1 MVHFLALNIITH
13 NTTIEVALSLLLP
26 KEIANVMITALRS
39 WSDYKVY
46 SERVLLDKII
56 LPITQNIQNITFLLP
71 KLKFSYIE
79 SCIILLGKLLITIAI
94 LKHKPKS
101 YIIKLRKDL
110 NI

>member
-1 MVHFLALNIITH
+1 MH
-13 NTTIEVALSLLLP
+13 NTTIEVALTVLLP
-26 KEIANVMITALRS
+26 KEISNVMITALRS
-39 WSDYKVY
+39 WSDYKIY

-56 LPITQNIQNITFLLP
+56 LPITQNLQNNIFIT

-79 SCIILLGKLLITIAI
+79 SSIILLGKLLITIAI
-94 LKHKPKS
+94 LKHKPQS